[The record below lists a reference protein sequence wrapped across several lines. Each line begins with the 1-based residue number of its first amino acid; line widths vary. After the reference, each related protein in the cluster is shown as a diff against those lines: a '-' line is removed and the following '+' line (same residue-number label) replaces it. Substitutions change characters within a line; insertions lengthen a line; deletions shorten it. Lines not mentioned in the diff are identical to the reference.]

1 MLNELLILKD
11 AQYGEFQ
18 RKLIP
23 NIPPESIIG
32 VRTPQLKQLA
42 KEMFR
47 AGNAEDFL
55 NELPHAYFEEN
66 QLHAFILNLIKDF
79 NECIEKTEIFL
90 PYVNNWATC
99 DQLSPAV
106 FAKNTEL
113 LFPFINKWIGTNE
126 TYTVRFGI
134 GMLMRHYLDEKFD
147 PAYPM
152 IVSKVVSDEYYVNMM
167 AAWYFAT
174 ALAKQ
179 YDAVIPFVENRTLPA
194 WTHKK
199 TIQKACESYRLTDA
213 QKEYLKTLR

>member
-1 MLNELLILKD
+1 MLNELLLLKD
-11 AQYGEFQ
+11 AKYAEFQ
-18 RKLIP
+18 CKLIP
-23 NIPPESIIG
+23 NIPRDSIIG
-32 VRTPQLKQLA
+32 VRTPQLKQMA

-47 AGNAEDFL
+47 AGNADAFL

-66 QLHAFILNLIKDF
+66 QLHAFILNQIKDF
-79 NECIEKTEIFL
+79 NLCITKTELFL

-106 FAKNTEL
+106 FAKHTDSL
-113 LFPFINKWIGTNE
+113 LPYIKKWIGTNN

-134 GMLMRHYLDEKFD
+134 CMLMRHYLDKNFD
-147 PAYPM
+147 EAYPL
-152 IVSKVVSDEYYVNMM
+152 IVSKIVSDEYYVNMM
-167 AAWYFAT
+167 VAWYFAT

-179 YDAVIPFVENRTLPA
+179 FDAVVPFVENRTLPA

-199 TIQKACESYRLTDA
+199 TIQKACESYRLTDE